1 MPIQYKGRYGG
12 MHMRRYGRRVYS
24 QFKERVGPQGGKY
37 FIRGRDRHKVYHSNI
52 KTRNLG
58 FTGHTNK
65 LGRKVY
71 GGVRGGYRV
80 IHHKVSRNNGGIL
93 RRQVLFL
100 RPKMNK
106 SFFMRI

>member
-1 MPIQYKGRYGG
+1 
-12 MHMRRYGRRVYS
+12 MRRYGRRVYS